1 MILRLSGG
9 GDPAVTDSEK
19 LVDRGMVTEQDLHH
33 D

>member
-9 GDPAVTDSEK
+9 GDPVATDSEK
-19 LVDRGMVTEQDLHH
+19 LIDRGMVTEQDLHH